1 VHDNMFVNNVSTH
14 EGGGVSL
21 NDAPDVRFYNN
32 TVMKNVTTATSVTS
46 LGFPA
51 PAGLSSSRN
60 STNLQDTLPS
70 GSPIFSDPLLFNNV
84 FWDNRAG
91 TFTGA
96 GVAGI
101 GQLLDPNPIFN
112 WDLGVADGTGL
123 LSPTNSLL
131 QIAFGTILS
140 TIPGEE
146 NVVGDV
152 ATYPDGIGD
161 PADPTVVAEYDST
174 ISVAPWRGNPRFV
187 DILIVTVTA
196 GPDIGDYHLQAGSP
210 AIDFGADDKAGV
222 SGLTFDIDGDL
233 RPTLAVDAGAD
244 EVTP

>member
-1 VHDNMFVNNVSTH
+1 MFVNNVSTH

-32 TVMKNVTTATSVTS
+32 TVMNNITTASAVTS
-46 LGFPA
+46 NGFPA
-51 PAGLSSSRN
+51 PAGLSSSQN
-60 STNLQDTLPS
+60 SATLQATLPG

-84 FWDNRAG
+84 FWNNRAG

-101 GQLLDPNPIFN
+101 GLPLDTNAIN
-112 WDLGVADGTGL
+112 YWDLGVADGTGL
-123 LSPTNSLL
+123 LSPTNSLM
-131 QIAFGTILS
+131 QTTTGTIADGS
-140 TIPGEE
+140 
-146 NVVGDV
+146 NVVGS
-152 ATYPDGIGD
+152 APL
-161 PADPTVVAEYDST
+161 VVAEYDST

-233 RPTLAVDAGAD
+233 RLTLAVDAGAD